1 VDYTPDNIH
10 FPVEPDEFRVS
21 VYKWNSKRL
30 DKNKCQAGCP
40 GMLWDAAMLSS
51 FAQEIKLEQ
60 AHGALA
66 STTSKYLDQNTS
78 IRVFFMQLCIVEAH
92 LNCAS

>member
-1 VDYTPDNIH
+1 
-10 FPVEPDEFRVS
+10 
-21 VYKWNSKRL
+21 
-30 DKNKCQAGCP
+30 
-40 GMLWDAAMLSS
+40 MLWDAAMLSS

-78 IRVFFMQLCIVEAH
+78 IRVFLCSFA
-92 LNCAS
+92 L

>member
-10 FPVEPDEFRVS
+10 FPVEPDEFGFS
-21 VYKWNSKRL
+21 VYKSNKTRL

-78 IRVFFMQLCIVEAH
+78 IRVFLCSFA
-92 LNCAS
+92 L